1 MQAATQEYGVVLE
14 SGAVRFERLLPGP
27 IERVWAYLTESD
39 KRATWFAGGDFDLRP
54 GGEAKLLF
62 KHSVITDE
70 APPERYRE
78 MNDNGIW
85 GTERILRCE
94 PPHVLAFTWG
104 GENEPDSEVTFELA
118 ERGDK
123 VSLVLTH
130 RQIASVASMRNFSGG
145 WHIHLGIL
153 EDILANRPKRGFWSA
168 FETVEAE
175 YARRIGE
182 ETDERR

>member
-1 MQAATQEYGVVLE
+1 M
-14 SGAVRFERLLPGP
+14 
-27 IERVWAYLTESD
+27 
-39 KRATWFAGGDFDLRP
+39 
-54 GGEAKLLF
+54 
-62 KHSVITDE
+62 
-70 APPERYRE
+70 
-78 MNDNGIW
+78 
-85 GTERILRCE
+85 
-94 PPHVLAFTWG
+94 LAISWG

-130 RQIASVASMRNFSGG
+130 RQIASVASMRSFSGG

-153 EDILANRPKRGFWSA
+153 EDVLANRPKRGFWSA

-182 ETDERR
+182 DTEQRR